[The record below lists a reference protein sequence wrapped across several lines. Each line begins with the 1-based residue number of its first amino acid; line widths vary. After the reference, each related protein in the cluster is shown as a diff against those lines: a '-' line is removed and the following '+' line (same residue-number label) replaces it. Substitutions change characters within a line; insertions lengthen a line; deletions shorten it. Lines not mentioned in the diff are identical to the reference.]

1 LITYFVKTHTQMP
14 KALGNFCF
22 VNIQNFC

>member
-1 LITYFVKTHTQMP
+1 MP